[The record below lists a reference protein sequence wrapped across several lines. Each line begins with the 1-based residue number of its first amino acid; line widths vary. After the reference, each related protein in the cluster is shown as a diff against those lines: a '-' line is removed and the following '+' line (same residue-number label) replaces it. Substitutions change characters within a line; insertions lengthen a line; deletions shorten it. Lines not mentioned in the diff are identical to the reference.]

1 MSGSS
6 PSVDNV
12 PAFETKHFLPGLLAG
27 WAVGAALVLLVRLLG
42 GAALTDPCRGHTLLA
57 LLMPLLLGPGGLAF
71 AAINWRRPRVSALGL
86 GFMVASLFPALYL
99 GVQDIGKLRHNG
111 CAGGY
116 VVIAEPGG
124 KSISTLTVG
133 GGETKELT
141 GRLGGYTPQSHPG
154 TFTLSAQSTTPDV
167 TVTLPKTRV
176 LVGEEFPI
184 RVTAKKGTPINTYTG
199 GINAAGQKNGKE
211 VTASGTFGI
220 KVNP

>member
-1 MSGSS
+1 M
-6 PSVDNV
+6 DNA

-27 WAVGAALVLLVRLLG
+27 WVVGAALVMLVRLLG
-42 GAALTDPCRGHTLLA
+42 GVALTDPCRGHTILA

-71 AAINWRRPRVSALGL
+71 AALNWRRPRISALGL

-99 GVQDIGKLRHNG
+99 GVRDIGELRHIG

-116 VVIAEPGG
+116 VIVAQPGG
-124 KSISTLTVG
+124 KSISTLTLG
-133 GGETKELT
+133 GGETKTLT

-154 TFTLSAQSTTPDV
+154 PFTLAAQSTTPDV
-167 TVTLPKTRV
+167 TVTLPKTSV

-184 RVTAKKGTPINTYTG
+184 QVTARKGTPVNTYTA
-199 GINAAGQKNGKE
+199 GINATGQKDGRE
-211 VTASGTFGI
+211 VTASGTFGV